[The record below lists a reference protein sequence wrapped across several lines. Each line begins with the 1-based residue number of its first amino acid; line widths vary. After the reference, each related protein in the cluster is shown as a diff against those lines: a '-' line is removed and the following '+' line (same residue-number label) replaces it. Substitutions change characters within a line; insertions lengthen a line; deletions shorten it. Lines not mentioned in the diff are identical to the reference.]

1 MRHFLFRLIGIA
13 ATLLMM
19 SAAQAQQPLKIG
31 VILPYSGQLA
41 DPSAQMD
48 NGIKLYMKQHG
59 DTVAGRKIEVI
70 RRDTGGIAPDVAK
83 RLAQELVVRDGVE
96 ILAGMMTTPNALAVS
111 DVAEQ
116 AKRFMVIMNAATSII
131 TTKTQYSVR
140 VSMTIPQVTDSLGV
154 WAYKS
159 GVRKVYTMV
168 SDYGPG
174 HDAEDAFTRSFKAAG
189 GEIVG
194 GVRMPV
200 SNPDFT
206 AFVQRAKDLNPESIM
221 VFVPAGVQPAALGKS
236 FAERGLD
243 PAKIKIFGTG
253 EVTDESAVK
262 SMGEASLGIITAWHY
277 DYNLQTKANQDF
289 VKAYNELAPGPKP
302 SFTSA
307 GGYDGMHVIY
317 EALKKTGGKT
327 DAGLLV
333 AAAKGM
339 AWDSPR
345 GPMSIDPETRDVI
358 QTIYIRRVEK
368 VGGNLVNVDFD
379 KVENVKDPVKARM
392 AK

>member
-1 MRHFLFRLIGIA
+1 MA
-13 ATLLMM
+13 
-19 SAAQAQQPLKIG
+19 
-31 VILPYSGQLA
+31 
-41 DPSAQMD
+41 
-48 NGIKLYMKQHG
+48 
-59 DTVAGRKIEVI
+59 
-70 RRDTGGIAPDVAK
+70 
-83 RLAQELVVRDGVE
+83 
-96 ILAGMMTTPNALAVS
+96 TPNALAVS

-116 AKRFMVIMNAATSII
+116 ARKFMVIMNAATSII

-140 VSMTIPQVTDSLGV
+140 VSMTIPQVTDSLGA
-154 WAYKS
+154 WAYNS

-174 HDAEDAFTRSFKAAG
+174 HDAEDAFSRAFKAAG

-194 GVRMPV
+194 SVRMPV

-206 AFVQRAKDLNPESIM
+206 AFVQRAKDLNPEAIM
-221 VFVPAGVQPAALGKS
+221 VFVPSGVQPAALGKS
-236 FAERGLD
+236 FADRGLD
-243 PAKIKIFGTG
+243 ATKIKIFGTG
-253 EVTDESAVK
+253 EVTDESAIK
-262 SMGEASLGIITAWHY
+262 SMGDASLGIITAWHY
-277 DYNLQTKANQDF
+277 DYNLQSKRNQDF

-302 SFTSA
+302 TFSSA

-327 DAGLLV
+327 EAGLLV

-339 AWDSPR
+339 SWDSPR
-345 GPMSIDPETRDVI
+345 GRMSIDPETRDVV

-392 AK
+392 PK

>member
-1 MRHFLFRLIGIA
+1 MA
-13 ATLLMM
+13 

-41 DPSAQMD
+41 DPSAQLD

-59 DTVAGRKIEVI
+59 DTVAGRKIEMI

-83 RLAQELVVRDGVE
+83 RLAQELIVRDGVE

-174 HDAEDAFTRSFKAAG
+174 
-189 GEIVG
+189 
-194 GVRMPV
+194 P
-200 SNPDFT
+200 
-206 AFVQRAKDLNPESIM
+206 
-221 VFVPAGVQPAALGKS
+221 
-236 FAERGLD
+236 
-243 PAKIKIFGTG
+243 
-253 EVTDESAVK
+253 
-262 SMGEASLGIITAWHY
+262 
-277 DYNLQTKANQDF
+277 
-289 VKAYNELAPGPKP
+289 
-302 SFTSA
+302 
-307 GGYDGMHVIY
+307 
-317 EALKKTGGKT
+317 
-327 DAGLLV
+327 
-333 AAAKGM
+333 
-339 AWDSPR
+339 
-345 GPMSIDPETRDVI
+345 
-358 QTIYIRRVEK
+358 
-368 VGGNLVNVDFD
+368 
-379 KVENVKDPVKARM
+379 
-392 AK
+392 